1 MISFLRKPLPFLFL
15 LVAVVLSF
23 GSGFF
28 FGKQQARLVPIEGV
42 INLEAGKPSAVDF
55 SLFWDSWVQIREKY
69 AKSASLN
76 PQDLVYGAIRGM
88 VASLQDPYTVFM
100 DPKEA
105 KMFLDDVTGSFEGV
119 GMEIGLKKNILMVIA
134 PLEGTPAQ
142 KAGIRAGDMILKIGD
157 KNTDGLSTEEA
168 VALIRGPKGSVVK
181 LLIMRSS
188 WEQPKDIEI
197 TRAVIEVPSLKWEM
211 KEGDIAYVRIFQFS
225 EKAGDDFQK
234 AAAEIEK
241 SSAKKIVVDL
251 RNNPGGYLEI
261 AQYIGGWFL
270 ERGQVVVTEDFAAQ
284 GKKQEYLSQGPSK
297 LLRYPVV
304 VLMNEG
310 SASASEILAGALRDN
325 RGAQLVGTKSFGKGS
340 VQELQNLRDG
350 SSLKITVANW
360 LTPKGMVINGQ
371 GLEPDVK
378 VELGETDLEQEK
390 DAQLDKAIEIAKGL

>member
-1 MISFLRKPLPFLFL
+1 MFGKRIGFVFFVGLIL
-15 LVAVVLSF
+15 LVF
-23 GSGFF
+23 GAGFF
-28 FGKQQARLVPIEGV
+28 LGKGQARVVPIEGV
-42 INLEAGKPSAVDF
+42 VNLEAGKPTAVDF
-55 SLFWDSWVQIREKY
+55 SLFWDSWLQIQEKY
-69 AKSASLN
+69 AKSSSLN

-119 GMEIGLKKNILMVIA
+119 GMEIGLKKGVLTVIA

-168 VALIRGPKGSVVK
+168 VSFIRGPQGSTVK
-181 LLIMRSS
+181 LYVMRSI

-211 KEGDIAYVRIFQFS
+211 KEGDIAYIRIFQFS
-225 EKAGDDFQK
+225 EKAGRDFQN
-234 AAAEIEK
+234 AATEIEK

-270 ERGQVVVTEDFAAQ
+270 ERGQVVVTEDFAAE
-284 GKKQEYLSQGPSK
+284 GKKQEYLSQGPSR
-297 LLRYPVV
+297 LLSYPVV

-325 RGAQLVGTKSFGKGS
+325 RGAQLVGIKSFGKGS
-340 VQELQNLRDG
+340 VQELQNMRDG

-360 LTPKGMVINGQ
+360 LTPKGTLINGQ

-378 VELGETDLEQEK
+378 VELGEQDLEQEK
-390 DAQLDKAIEIAKGL
+390 DAQLDKAIEITKGL

>member
-1 MISFLRKPLPFLFL
+1 MGKKIWFVFFVGFI
-15 LVAVVLSF
+15 LVAF
-23 GSGFF
+23 GLGFF
-28 FGKQQARLVPIEGV
+28 WGKEQARVVPIEGV
-42 INLEAGKPSAVDF
+42 VNLEAGKPSAVDF
-55 SLFWDSWVQIREKY
+55 SLFWDSWIQIQEKY
-69 AKSASLN
+69 AKSSSVN

-88 VASLQDPYTVFM
+88 VASLQDPYTVFL

-105 KMFLDDVTGSFEGV
+105 KMFLDDVAGSFEGV
-119 GMEIGLKKNILMVIA
+119 GMEIGLKKGILTVIA

-181 LLIMRSS
+181 LSVMRSN

-211 KEGDIAYVRIFQFS
+211 KEGDIAYVHIFQFS
-225 EKAGDDFQK
+225 EKAARDFQK
-234 AAAEIEK
+234 AAGEIEK

-261 AQYIGGWFL
+261 ARYIGGWFL
-270 ERGQVVVTEDFAAQ
+270 ERGQVVVVEDFAAE
-284 GKKQEYLSQGPSK
+284 GKKQEYLSQGPSR
-297 LLRYPVV
+297 LLSLPVV

-325 RGAQLVGTKSFGKGS
+325 RGAQLVGAKSFGKGS

-360 LTPKGMVINGQ
+360 LTPKGTLINGQ

-378 VELGETDLEQEK
+378 VELGEQDLEEGK